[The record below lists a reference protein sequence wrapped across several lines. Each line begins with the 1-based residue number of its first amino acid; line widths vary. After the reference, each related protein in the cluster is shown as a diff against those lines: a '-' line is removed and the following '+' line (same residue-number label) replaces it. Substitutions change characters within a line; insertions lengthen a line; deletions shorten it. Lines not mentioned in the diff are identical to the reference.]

1 MKCAADPGKFK
12 TGLALTEDDGSLIF
26 SAVVPVEN
34 YAELVRALE
43 TGNSVPLEKWCREG
57 RLPEKIE
64 VNEILLGSGTTHK
77 ELEKMLKDKIPVRIV
92 DEYGTTLEGRKLYWK
107 LHPPK
112 GLLKL
117 FPTSLRTPPRDID
130 DLAAWAI
137 ILKSLAE

>member
-12 TGLALTEDDGSLIF
+12 TGFALTEDDGNLIF
-26 SAVVPVEN
+26 SAVIP
-34 YAELVRALE
+34 AEKHSEFVSAVE
-43 TGNSVPLEKWCREG
+43 TGNYALLEKWCREG

-112 GLLKL
+112 GLMRL

>member
-12 TGLALTEDDGSLIF
+12 TGFVLTEDDGNLIF
-26 SAVVPVEN
+26 SAVIP
-34 YAELVRALE
+34 AEKHSEFVRALE
-43 TGNSVPLEKWCREG
+43 TGNSVPLEKWRREG
-57 RLPEKIE
+57 NLPEKIE

-77 ELEKMLKDKIPVRIV
+77 EFQKMLEGKLSVRIV